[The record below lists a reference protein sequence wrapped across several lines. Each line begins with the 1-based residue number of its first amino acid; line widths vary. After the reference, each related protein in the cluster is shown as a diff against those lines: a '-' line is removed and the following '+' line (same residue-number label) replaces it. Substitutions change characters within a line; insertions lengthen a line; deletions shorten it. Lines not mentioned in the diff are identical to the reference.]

1 MSRASTEVLGALR
14 DCLLTRK
21 PVRVGGQEHEREEE
35 LSVHLLWVVRQETE
49 GYQGGAV
56 GWAQRQSVAGSC

>member
-1 MSRASTEVLGALR
+1 MELLPEVLGALR

-21 PVRVGGQEHEREEE
+21 PVRVGGRDHEREEE

-49 GYQGGAV
+49 GY
-56 GWAQRQSVAGSC
+56 